1 MQSID
6 DEQLFFLVKLDRLIS
21 SVLVDGHGEPL
32 LEVIA
37 AVEDLGQEEVE
48 KSPEFSQVVLKRG
61 SGKEQSMITLILLPQ
76 NVGKLAFSIFH
87 FMSLIDHN
95 ILPVVLTEFKS
106 VLQDEVIGR
115 DADIPLA
122 RLHHPQSFS
131 AGVGVSLIDHFTNS
145 RSPLLKLGHPIGNCR
160 KGGYDEERSKIFLVL
175 DKVAKQSDCLNGFT
189 QTHLVSKDTVQII
202 VVERH

>member
-1 MQSID
+1 MQPID

-21 SVLVDGHGEPL
+21 SVLVDGHRKPF

-37 AVEDLGQEEVE
+37 AVEDFGEEEVE

-61 SGKEQSMITLILLPQ
+61 SSEEQSMITLILLSQ
-76 NVGKLAFSIFH
+76 YVGKLAFSILH

-95 ILPVVLTEFKS
+95 ILPVVLAEFEP

-122 RLHHPQSFS
+122 RFHHPQSFS
-131 AGVGVSLIDHFTNS
+131 TGVGVPLVDHFTNS
-145 RSPLLKLGHPIGNCR
+145 RSPFLKLGHPIGNCR
-160 KGGYDEERSKIFLVL
+160 KGGYDEERPEVFLVF
-175 DKVAKQSDCLNGFT
+175 DEVA
-189 QTHLVSKDTVQII
+189 
-202 VVERH
+202 